1 MRYLV
6 ISSMRNEGAFI
17 VEWVAWYRAL
27 GFTDILIVTNGC
39 TDRSP
44 ELLDALAAA
53 GWVTHLRKEPAPGV
67 PPLGAKLRVAR
78 KHPLVAQAD
87 WIFVCDV
94 DEFLVVHRGTG
105 LIDNLLPDADPGFL
119 GMAINWRVFGS
130 GGQQQWQP
138 GLTHRQFTRAALQSD
153 MSSRWIKSIFRRPE
167 LFARFGA
174 HGPDGADPASLP
186 GKPED
191 MWVDCAGVA
200 LPQWQPRDKYLRTVP
215 RERASWRVAQINHYM
230 VRSLDCFELKR
241 GTPSSAAGRD
251 RYTDAY
257 LAAFDRNE
265 AEDECALRRNG
276 RFDRVHGAAMALPG
290 VARLHHLCCADHV
303 AALAAKGGFA
313 ADADPRY
320 RAALAAAAASPG

>member
-67 PPLGAKLRVAR
+67 PPLRAKLRVAR
-78 KHPLVAQAD
+78 RHQLVAAAN

-94 DEFLVVHRGTG
+94 DEFLVVHRGG
-105 LIDNLLPDADPGFL
+105 GQIADLLPDAEPGFL

-138 GLTHRQFTRAALQSD
+138 GLTHRQFSRAALRSD
-153 MSSRWIKSIFRRPE
+153 MSSRWIKSIFRRPD

-174 HGPDGADPASLP
+174 HGPDGADPATLP
-186 GKPED
+186 GDPAE
-191 MWVDCAGVA
+191 MWVDCTGAP
-200 LPQWQPRDKYLRTVP
+200 LPRWQPKDQYMRTVP
-215 RERASWRVAQINHYM
+215 RERATWRAAQINHYM
-230 VRSLDCFELKR
+230 VRSLDSFELKR
-241 GTPSSAAGRD
+241 GTPSSAAGKD
-251 RYTDAY
+251 RYTDDY

-265 AEDECALRRNG
+265 IGDQCALRHGG
-276 RFDRVHGAAMALPG
+276 RFDRMHAAAMSLPG
-290 VARLHHLCCADHV
+290 VARLHHLCCADYV
-303 AALAAKGGFA
+303 AALAAKLGFA
-313 ADADPRY
+313 AEADGRF
-320 RAALAAAAASPG
+320 RAALAAAAAAPG